1 MSPMRQVIPSR
12 LGVFFTPPSCRPA
25 LQHMSESMPF
35 VFPDLR
41 YARLPSIRPAAM
53 VAALLC
59 GPSVAL
65 ATNFV
70 EPPVFAS
77 SHGVLDLLIVV
88 LPQPVPSIS
97 YVPPSGRRSSIR
109 PAGSIKSAR
118 ERRPFR
124 STSARPARPPLL
136 LRRHSAGAAEGRSTE
151 VSPGEQ
157 ASADRSGDAGEHFGR
172 GQSAEEPDQHPH
184 PRHGRSGAGADTQ
197 RPDLR

>member
-1 MSPMRQVIPSR
+1 MRQVIPSR

-41 YARLPSIRPAAM
+41 YARLPWIRPAAM

-97 YVPPSGRRSSIR
+97 YVPPSGPVINPTGWVYQICPRASAIPVNQC
-109 PAGSIKSAR
+109 PAGS
-118 ERRPFR
+118 P
-124 STSARPARPPLL
+124 T
-136 LRRHSAGAAEGRSTE
+136 
-151 VSPGEQ
+151 VSYFGGIRL
-157 ASADRSGDAGEHFGR
+157 ASRKAIN
-172 GQSAEEPDQHPH
+172 
-184 PRHGRSGAGADTQ
+184 
-197 RPDLR
+197 